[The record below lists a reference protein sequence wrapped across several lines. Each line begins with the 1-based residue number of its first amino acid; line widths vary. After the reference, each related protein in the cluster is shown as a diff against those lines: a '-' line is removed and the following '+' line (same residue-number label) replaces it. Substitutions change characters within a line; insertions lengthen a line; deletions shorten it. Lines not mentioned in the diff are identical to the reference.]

1 MPLWDHLVVE
11 SQREY
16 VCSCMYKLLV
26 VRHLEHGIAIYDTL
40 NFFQKFARGS
50 FLFMPSSSPR

>member
-16 VCSCMYKLLV
+16 VCLCKLLV
-26 VRHLEHGIAIYDTL
+26 VRHLEHGSHVGEELGINTKLPLAIFERNL
-40 NFFQKFARGS
+40 GS
-50 FLFMPSSSPR
+50 CCLY